1 MAVPDVLLSGDHAKI
16 AKWRRE
22 KSLEITLRNRP
33 DLLETAELTKDDIKY
48 LNQLKEQ
55 NIQK

>member
-1 MAVPDVLLSGDHAKI
+1 MPEVLFSGDHAKI

-33 DLLETAELTKDDIKY
+33 DLLEKAELSKADIEY
-48 LNQLKEQ
+48 LAKLKAQENQV
-55 NIQK
+55 